1 MHDATPGDPQD
12 AMNKHLATA
21 GAAAAGALAMYS
33 LDPQLGAARRAMLAD
48 LVRGGFP
55 GEPRPARGRLA
66 RRASLRNTHADPRS
80 DAELRGRIQ
89 HSLGRMV
96 SHPGAL
102 RVDVDNGVV
111 RLSGRVLSKEREGL
125 LAQLQQ
131 MPGVHK
137 LVNATTAHDLPQ
149 EMAGGAEPPLPG
161 TAG

>member
-1 MHDATPGDPQD
+1 
-12 AMNKHLATA
+12 MNKHLATA
-21 GAAAAGALAMYS
+21 GAAAAGALAMYY
-33 LDPQLGAARRAMLAD
+33 LDPQLGAGRRAVLAE
-48 LVRGGFP
+48 LVRGGLP
-55 GEPRPARGRLA
+55 GERRLPARGRLA
-66 RRASLRNTHADPRS
+66 RRASLRNAHADPRS

-102 RVDVDNGVV
+102 RVDVDKGVV
-111 RLSGRVLSKEREGL
+111 RLSGRVLAKEREGL

-131 MPGVHK
+131 MPGVQK

-161 TAG
+161 TVG